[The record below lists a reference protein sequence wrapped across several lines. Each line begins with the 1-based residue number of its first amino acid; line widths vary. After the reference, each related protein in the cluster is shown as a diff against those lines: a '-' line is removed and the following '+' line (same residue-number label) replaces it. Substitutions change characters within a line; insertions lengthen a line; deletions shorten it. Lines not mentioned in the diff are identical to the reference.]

1 MSERLISFAHAREYG
16 LFDGD
21 PNEDGQLPV
30 CFREGGDFGM
40 LAELQRV
47 AGRPLALE
55 VLPVERFQQRLSEAF
70 NQGGTRASRMVE
82 DIADSVDLSSLLE
95 EMPET
100 QDLLE
105 AEENAPV
112 IRLINALLTEALRE
126 GASDIHFELFESRA
140 TVRFRIDG
148 ALRDVIEPQRGL
160 HAAIVSRIKIMGGL
174 DIAEKRLPQDGR
186 ITLRLAGRPVDV
198 RVSTLPTAHG
208 ERVVLRLLDK
218 SANRLDLDSLG
229 MPPQTLTRL
238 QGLLAQP
245 HGILLV
251 TGPTGSGKTTT
262 LYAALAQMDARELNI
277 MTVEDP
283 IEYELDGIGQTQIN
297 SRIEM
302 SFARALRAIL
312 RQDPD
317 VILIG
322 EIRDLETAQIAVQAS
337 LTGHLVLAT
346 LHTNDAPSA
355 MTRLVDMGVEPFLL
369 ASSSIGVLAQRL
381 VRRLCPAC
389 RVAYEPDAAEQKLL
403 GIGPEH
409 LIYRACGCEACAQT
423 GYKGRGGIYELM
435 VFDENTRSLIHDGA
449 NEQTLRSHSAAHGMQ
464 SLREDGFARVRAGY
478 TAVDEILRVTRS
490 ESGD

>member
-1 MSERLISFAHAREYG
+1 MSERLLSFAHAREYG
-16 LFDGD
+16 LFEAGHD
-21 PNEDGQLPV
+21 EDGRLRV
-30 CFREGGDFGM
+30 CFRKGGDVGM
-40 LAELQRV
+40 LAELQRN
-47 AGRPLALE
+47 AHMPLNVE
-55 VLPVERFQQRLSEAF
+55 VLEADEYQRRLTDAF
-70 NQGGTRASRMVE
+70 NQGGAASRMVE

-95 EMPET
+95 DIPET

-126 GASDIHFELFESRA
+126 EASDIHFELFESRA

-160 HAAIVSRIKIMGGL
+160 HAAIVSRIKIMAGL

-229 MPPQTLTRL
+229 MPPETLVRM
-238 QGLLAQP
+238 QGLLSQP

-262 LYAALAQMDARELNI
+262 LYAALAQMNARELNI

-355 MTRLVDMGVEPFLL
+355 MTRLIDMGVEPFLL

-381 VRRLCPAC
+381 VRRLCPEC
-389 RVAYEPDAAEQKLL
+389 RVPYVPDAAEQAEL

-409 LIYRACGCEACAQT
+409 TLYRAGGCPACAHS
-423 GYKGRGGIYELM
+423 GYKGRSGIYELM
-435 VFDENTRSLIHDGA
+435 VFDETTRTLIHDGA
-449 NEQTLRSHSAAHGMQ
+449 NEQVLRTHGSERGML
-464 SLREDGFARVRAGY
+464 SLREDGQARVRAGI
-478 TAVDEILRVTRS
+478 TSLDEILRVTRS
-490 ESGD
+490 DHE

>member
-1 MSERLISFAHAREYG
+1 MSERLISFAHAREFG
-16 LFDGD
+16 LFDAG
-21 PNEDGQLPV
+21 PGEDGKLRV
-30 CFREGGDFGM
+30 CFREGGDFTM
-40 LAELQRV
+40 LAELQRN
-47 AGRPLALE
+47 ASSALDVE
-55 VLPVERFQQRLSEAF
+55 VLPAATFQQRLGEAF
-70 NQGGTRASRMVE
+70 NQGAGGASRMVE
-82 DIADSVDLSSLLE
+82 DIAGSVDLSSLLE
-95 EMPET
+95 EIPET

-126 GASDIHFELFESRA
+126 EASDIHFELFESRA

-148 ALRDVIEPQRGL
+148 AMRDVIEPQRGL
-160 HAAIVSRIKIMGGL
+160 HAAIVSRIKIMAGL

-229 MPPQTLTRL
+229 MPPETLTRM
-238 QGLLAQP
+238 QGLLSQP
-245 HGILLV
+245 HGIMLV

-302 SFARALRAIL
+302 SFGRALRAIL

-355 MTRLVDMGVEPFLL
+355 MTRLIDMGVEPFLL

-381 VRRLCPAC
+381 VRRLCPEC
-389 RVAYEPDAAEQKLL
+389 RIPYQPDAAEQALL
-403 GIGPEH
+403 GVGPDH
-409 LIYRACGCEACAQT
+409 TLYRACGCPACSQS
-423 GYKGRGGIYELM
+423 GYRGRGGIYELM
-435 VFDENTRSLIHDGA
+435 VFDENTRTLIHDRA
-449 NEQTLRSHSAAHGMQ
+449 NEQELRSHAASRGML
-464 SLREDGFARVRAGY
+464 SLREDGYARVRAGV
-478 TAVDEILRVTRS
+478 TSLDEIMRVTRA
-490 ESGD
+490 ENE

>member
-1 MSERLISFAHAREYG
+1 MSERLISFAHAREFG
-16 LFDGD
+16 LFDAGRTD
-21 PNEDGQLPV
+21 AGKLKV
-30 CFREGGDFGM
+30 CFREGGDFTM
-40 LAELQRV
+40 LAELQRH
-47 AGRPLALE
+47 AGTGLDLE
-55 VLPVERFQQRLSEAF
+55 VLPLATFQQRLGEAF
-70 NQGGTRASRMVE
+70 NQGSGGASRMVE
-82 DIADSVDLSSLLE
+82 DIAGSVDLSSLLE
-95 EMPET
+95 EIPET

-126 GASDIHFELFESRA
+126 EASDIHFELFESRA

-148 ALRDVIEPQRGL
+148 AMRDVIEPQRGL
-160 HAAIVSRIKIMGGL
+160 HAAIVSRIKIMAGL

-229 MPPQTLTRL
+229 MPPATLTRM
-238 QGLLAQP
+238 QGLLSQP
-245 HGILLV
+245 HGIMLV

-355 MTRLVDMGVEPFLL
+355 MTRLIDMGVEPFLL

-381 VRRLCPAC
+381 VRRLCPEC
-389 RVAYEPDAAEQKLL
+389 RIPYAPDSAEQALL
-403 GIGPEH
+403 GVGPEH
-409 LIYRACGCEACAQT
+409 ALYRAGGCPACAQS
-423 GYKGRGGIYELM
+423 GYRGRGGIYELM
-435 VFDENTRSLIHDGA
+435 VFDENTRTLIHDRA
-449 NEQTLRSHSAAHGMQ
+449 NEQALRAHASEHGML
-464 SLREDGFARVRAGY
+464 SLREDGYARVRAGV
-478 TAVDEILRVTRS
+478 TSLEEILRVTRA
-490 ESGD
+490 ENE

>member
-1 MSERLISFAHAREYG
+1 MSDRLLSFAQAREYG
-16 LFDGD
+16 LFDELHSETGIH
-21 PNEDGQLPV
+21 V
-30 CFREGGDFGM
+30 CFRKGGDISM
-40 LAELQRV
+40 LAELQRNFDGKLTV
-47 AGRPLALE
+47 E
-55 VLPVERFQQRLSEAF
+55 VLDAEAFQARMANAF
-70 NQGGTRASRMVE
+70 NQGGPRASRMVE
-82 DIADSVDLSSLLE
+82 DIAGSVDLSSLLE

-112 IRLINALLTEALRE
+112 IRLINALLTESLRE
-126 GASDIHFELFESRA
+126 GASDIHFELFETRA

-148 ALRDVIEPQRGL
+148 ILHDVIAPQRGL
-160 HAAIVSRIKIMGGL
+160 HAAIVSRIKIMAGL

-218 SANRLDLDSLG
+218 STNQLDLDSLG
-229 MPPQTLTRL
+229 MPSETLHDL
-238 QGLLAQP
+238 HGLLSQP

-262 LYAALAQMDARELNI
+262 LYAALAQMDASVLNI

-297 SRIEM
+297 SRIDM

-389 RVAYEPDAAEQKLL
+389 KEAYLPDAAEQELL

-409 LIYRACGCEACAQT
+409 TLYRARGCEACGQT
-423 GYKGRGGIYELM
+423 GYKGRTGVYELM
-435 VFDENTRSLIHDGA
+435 VFDENTRTLIHDGA
-449 NEQTLRSHSAAHGMQ
+449 NEQLLRSHASEHGMH
-464 SLREDGFARVRAGY
+464 SLREDGFARVRNG
-478 TAVDEILRVTRS
+478 VSSLDEILRVTR
-490 ESGD
+490 ETMDD

>member
-1 MSERLISFAHAREYG
+1 MSKRLISFAHAREYG
-16 LFDGD
+16 LFDAGLA
-21 PNEDGQLPV
+21 EDGKMKV
-30 CFREGGDFGM
+30 CFREGGDFSM
-40 LAELQRV
+40 LAELQRN
-47 AGRPLALE
+47 ANAALDVE
-55 VLPVERFQQRLSEAF
+55 VLPLASYQQRLAEAF
-70 NQGGTRASRMVE
+70 NQGAGGASRMAE
-82 DIADSVDLSSLLE
+82 DIAGSVDLSSLLE

-126 GASDIHFELFESRA
+126 EASDLHFELFESRA

-148 ALRDVIEPQRGL
+148 GLRDVIEPQRGL
-160 HAAIVSRIKIMGGL
+160 HAAIVSRIKIMAGL

-218 SANRLDLDSLG
+218 SANRLDLNSLG
-229 MPPQTLTRL
+229 MPPATLQRM
-238 QGLLAQP
+238 QGLLTQP

-262 LYAALAQMDARELNI
+262 LYAALAQMNSRDLNI

-283 IEYELDGIGQTQIN
+283 VEYELDGIGQTQIN

-355 MTRLVDMGVEPFLL
+355 MTRLIDMGVEPFLL

-389 RVAYEPDAAEQKLL
+389 RIPYQPDPAEQAVL
-403 GIGPEH
+403 GIPASH
-409 LIYRACGCEACAQT
+409 TLYRAGSCPACSNT
-423 GYKGRGGIYELM
+423 GYKGRSGIYELM
-435 VFDENTRSLIHDGA
+435 VFDESTRSLIHDRA
-449 NEQTLRSHSAAHGMQ
+449 NEQVLRIHAAEHGML
-464 SLREDGFARVRAGY
+464 SLRDDGFDRVRAGI
-478 TAVDEILRVTRS
+478 TSLDEILRITR
-490 ESGD
+490 ETEN

>member
-1 MSERLISFAHAREYG
+1 MSDRLLSFAQAREYG
-16 LFDGD
+16 LFDLNVEEGVMH
-21 PNEDGQLPV
+21 V
-30 CFREGGDFGM
+30 CLRHGGDTGM
-40 LAELQRV
+40 LAELRRSFR
-47 AGRPLALE
+47 GPMKLE
-55 VLPVERFQQRLSEAF
+55 VLNPAAFQEKLAQTYNE
-70 NQGGTRASRMVE
+70 GGTRASRMVE

-105 AEENAPV
+105 TEENAPV
-112 IRLINALLTEALRE
+112 IRLINALLTESLRE
-126 GASDIHFELFESRA
+126 GASDIHFELFETRA

-148 ALRDVIEPQRGL
+148 TLRDVIEPQRGL
-160 HAAIVSRIKIMGGL
+160 HAAIVSRIKIMAGL

-218 SANRLDLDSLG
+218 STNQLDLDSLG
-229 MPPQTLTRL
+229 MPSGTLN
-238 QGLLAQP
+238 GLRSLLSQP

-262 LYAALAQMDARELNI
+262 LYAALAQMDASVLNI

-297 SRIEM
+297 ARIDM

-355 MTRLVDMGVEPFLL
+355 MTRLIDMGVEPFLL

-389 RVAYEPDAAEQKLL
+389 RTPYQPDSAEQALL
-403 GIGPEH
+403 GISPGH
-409 LIYRACGCEACAQT
+409 ALYRAVGCSACSNT
-423 GYKGRGGIYELM
+423 GYRGRTGVYELM
-435 VFDENTRSLIHDGA
+435 VFDESIRTLIHDGA
-449 NEQTLRSHSAAHGMQ
+449 NEQLLRNRAAEMGMTN
-464 SLREDGFARVRAGY
+464 LREDGFIRVQAGISS
-478 TAVDEILRVTRS
+478 VDEILRVTR
-490 ESGD
+490 ESDA

>member
-1 MSERLISFAHAREYG
+1 MSDRLLSFAQAREYG
-16 LFDGD
+16 LFDEGV
-21 PNEDGQLPV
+21 EDGVMQV
-30 CFREGGDFGM
+30 CFRQGGDAGM
-40 LAELQRV
+40 LAELRRSFD
-47 AGRPLALE
+47 GPLKLE
-55 VLPVERFQQRLSEAF
+55 VLSAIDFQERLAQAF

-112 IRLINALLTEALRE
+112 IRLINALLTESLRE

-148 ALRDVIEPQRGL
+148 GLRDVIEPQRGL
-160 HAAIVSRIKIMGGL
+160 HAAIVSRIKIMAGL

-229 MPPQTLTRL
+229 MPPATLLRM
-238 QGLLAQP
+238 QGLLTQP

-262 LYAALAQMDARELNI
+262 LYAALAQMNSRDLNI

-283 IEYELDGIGQTQIN
+283 VEYELDGIGQTQIN

-355 MTRLVDMGVEPFLL
+355 MTRLIDMGVEPFLL

-389 RVAYEPDAAEQKLL
+389 RVAYQPDPAEQALL
-403 GIGPEH
+403 GIPASH
-409 LIYRACGCEACAQT
+409 TLYRAGSCPACSNT
-423 GYKGRGGIYELM
+423 GYKGRSGIYELM
-435 VFDENTRSLIHDGA
+435 VFDESTRSLIHDRA
-449 NEQTLRSHSAAHGMQ
+449 NEQVLRIHATEHGML
-464 SLREDGFARVRAGY
+464 SLRDDGFDRVRAGI
-478 TAVDEILRVTRS
+478 TSLDEILRVTR
-490 ESGD
+490 ETEG

>member
-1 MSERLISFAHAREYG
+1 MSDRLLSFAQAREYG
-16 LFDGD
+16 LFDESCSDAGVH
-21 PNEDGQLPV
+21 V
-30 CFREGGDFGM
+30 CFRKGGDISM
-40 LAELQRV
+40 LSELQRTS
-47 AGRPLALE
+47 AGKMTVE
-55 VLPVERFQQRLSEAF
+55 VLTAEAFQERMANAF
-70 NQGGTRASRMVE
+70 NQGGPRASRMVE
-82 DIADSVDLSSLLE
+82 DIAGSVDLSSLLE

-112 IRLINALLTEALRE
+112 IRLINALLTESLRE
-126 GASDIHFELFESRA
+126 GASDIHFELFETRA

-148 ALRDVIEPQRGL
+148 ILHDVIAPQRGL
-160 HAAIVSRIKIMGGL
+160 HAAIVSRIKIMAGL

-218 SANRLDLDSLG
+218 STNQLDLDSLG
-229 MPPQTLTRL
+229 MPSGTLHDL
-238 QGLLAQP
+238 HGLLAQP

-262 LYAALAQMDARELNI
+262 LYAALAQMDAKVLNI

-297 SRIEM
+297 SRIDM

-389 RVAYEPDAAEQKLL
+389 KEAYLPDAAEQELL
-403 GIGPEH
+403 GIGPDH
-409 LIYRACGCEACAQT
+409 TLYRACGCDACAQT
-423 GYKGRGGIYELM
+423 GYKGRTGVYELM
-435 VFDENTRSLIHDGA
+435 VFDENTRTLIHDGA
-449 NEQTLRSHSAAHGMQ
+449 NEQLLRAHASERGMH
-464 SLREDGFARVRAGY
+464 SLREDGFARVRNG
-478 TAVDEILRVTRS
+478 VSSLDEILRVTR
-490 ESGD
+490 ETMDD